1 MLAFKKVFFLIFV
14 VILIIVAV
22 VNSVLVYNKYKGK
35 EKIVAKI
42 YNINKVKYEYHVGS
56 GLDRESFIVT
66 DYNVD
71 YSFKY
76 NGDVKTDSF
85 RGNMLFRKGN
95 NLTIYYDKKTDTSV
109 VFIFPMTIVY
119 MLILILFYLPCLLW
133 VILKKEDIETLYRIN
148 PGLPF
153 FFQFVMIV
161 MVYCSHIVDK
171 NPTYLLL
178 FFFMFVSISCAHQT
192 YMLVVKKRDRVKE
205 ILESK
210 NY

>member
-76 NGDVKTDSF
+76 NGDVKTD
-85 RGNMLFRKGN
+85 
-95 NLTIYYDKKTDTSV
+95 I
-109 VFIFPMTIVY
+109 VFIIPIEANDTFSQYFIA
-119 MLILILFYLPCLLW
+119 ILFGTSSPN
-133 VILKKEDIETLYRIN
+133 IN
-148 PGLPF
+148 
-153 FFQFVMIV
+153 
-161 MVYCSHIVDK
+161 
-171 NPTYLLL
+171 
-178 FFFMFVSISCAHQT
+178 
-192 YMLVVKKRDRVKE
+192 VK
-205 ILESK
+205 
-210 NY
+210 